1 MQDWQPLNN
10 EQLLALWLIK
20 KIRQHSPRLRHPT
33 FDLEYTIIPVD
44 LKYPR
49 QYLTYEGT
57 KRDFV
62 IIFHN
67 YFFLCEGNY
76 NYDLPG
82 HVFTLKNFPLEKN
95 QAKTEILILQPTEGR
110 IYLPKQVQKSYR

>member
-1 MQDWQPLNN
+1 MCKKSNLQAWQPQNN

-57 KRDFV
+57 KE
-62 IIFHN
+62 IFS
-67 YFFLCEGNY
+67 L
-76 NYDLPG
+76 
-82 HVFTLKNFPLEKN
+82 
-95 QAKTEILILQPTEGR
+95 LILLIKYFYVR
-110 IYLPKQVQKSYR
+110 